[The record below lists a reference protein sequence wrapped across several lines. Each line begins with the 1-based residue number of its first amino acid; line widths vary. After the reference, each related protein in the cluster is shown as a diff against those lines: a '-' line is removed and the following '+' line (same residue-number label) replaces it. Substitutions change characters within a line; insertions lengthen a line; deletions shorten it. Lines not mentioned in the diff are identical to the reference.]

1 MVAPRGY
8 KGCGIATSTTY
19 SAIHACAIVQ
29 LRVPSERNKRR
40 SGPKSEDHAYFKT
53 ARRISDKHVVK
64 RSWSLFWQSLA
75 LATTEDVAHVGCRP
89 ASFIWF
95 RE

>member
-1 MVAPRGY
+1 VSV
-8 KGCGIATSTTY
+8 TSGE
-19 SAIHACAIVQ
+19 AAQ
-29 LRVPSERNKRR
+29 RVKTMRILKRR
-40 SGPKSEDHAYFKT
+40 Y
-53 ARRISDKHVVK
+53 SDKHVVK
-64 RSWSLFWQSLA
+64 RSWRLFWQSLA